1 MRILKSVSN
10 TIKKITKR
18 ITDDQLWPY
27 ATQASFYVIMA
38 FFPFIMFFLTLLQ
51 FLPFTQNE
59 LVDGMYY
66 LIPSA
71 VGRYLVPIIDEA
83 YQSSSG
89 TLLSIT
95 IVTFL
100 WPASKGIVA
109 VKDGLNR
116 VYKADENRWYIRLL
130 SIGYIIVFAV
140 SIILLLTF
148 YVLGNEI
155 GMFLESRFPVLAGI
169 PDSILSV
176 RFIVSAAFL
185 TLVFMFIYKLLP
197 NRKSSLVKEFPGA
210 VLAALGWIFFSYL
223 FSYYIDNLSN
233 MTATY
238 GSLTT
243 IVLCMVWLEF
253 CMFILFMGAELNDF
267 FAGKTFRRLI
277 HRLFKRK
284 ASDDGAESENNVEN
298 ITEGNA

>member
-1 MRILKSVSN
+1 MMSKLKAIWN
-10 TIKKITKR
+10 TIVKIGKR
-18 ITDDQLWPY
+18 ITEDQLWPY
-27 ATQASFYVIMA
+27 STQASFYIIMS

-59 LVDGMYY
+59 LLEGMNY
-66 LIPSA
+66 LIPTA
-71 VGRYLVPIIDEA
+71 VVRYLVPIIDEA
-83 YQSSSG
+83 YRSSSG

-95 IVTFL
+95 IITFL
-100 WPASKGIVA
+100 WPATKGIAA

-116 VYKADENRWYIRLL
+116 VYKAKEKRWYIRLL
-130 SIGYIIVFAV
+130 CIAYIILFDA
-140 SIILLLTF
+140 SIITLLAL
-148 YVLGNEI
+148 YVLGNRI
-155 GMFLESRFPVLAGI
+155 GMFLEGRFPVLTGI
-169 PDSILSV
+169 LGSILSV

-185 TLVFMFIYKLLP
+185 TLIFMFIYKLLP

-267 FAGKTFRRLI
+267 FAGETFSKLVQK
-277 HRLFKRK
+277 LFKK
-284 ASDDGAESENNVEN
+284 KSKE
-298 ITEGNA
+298 TKTK